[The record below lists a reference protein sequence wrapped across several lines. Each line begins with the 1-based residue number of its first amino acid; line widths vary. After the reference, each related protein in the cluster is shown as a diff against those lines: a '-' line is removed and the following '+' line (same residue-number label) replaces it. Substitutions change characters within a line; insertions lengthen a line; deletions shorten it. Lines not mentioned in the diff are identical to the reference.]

1 MFPNGLWGF
10 LVVGTD
16 GKVQGLGSSGGGTW
30 GSITGTLSSQTDL
43 QTALNAR
50 LTVASGSW
58 SPLTNGDPINPELI
72 FDGNGDTY
80 AVWT

>member
-1 MFPNGLWGF
+1 MFPNGLRGF
-10 LVVGTD
+10 LVIGTD
-16 GKVQGLGSSGGGTW
+16 GKVQGLGGGGSTW

-43 QTALNAR
+43 QTALNLR

-58 SPLTNGDPINPELI
+58 SPLTNGDPINPELV
-72 FDGNGDTY
+72 FDITGDTI